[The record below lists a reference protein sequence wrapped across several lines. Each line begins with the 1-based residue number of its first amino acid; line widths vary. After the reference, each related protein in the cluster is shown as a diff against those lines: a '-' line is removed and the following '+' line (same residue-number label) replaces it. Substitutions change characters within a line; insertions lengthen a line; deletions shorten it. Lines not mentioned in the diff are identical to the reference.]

1 MLCAVIFQNMVSYDI
16 DDKYCPCGNSWI
28 RVPNSTLFS
37 DCYYCPHCDK
47 IFQPTVKE
55 VTKKWFSENFSS
67 DRFQQIK
74 NLALIVDARKKVS
87 KEDLVKLGLY
97 NGT

>member
-1 MLCAVIFQNMVSYDI
+1 MVIYDI

-47 IFQPTVKE
+47 IFKPTVKE
-55 VTKKWFSENFSS
+55 VTKKWFSEL
-67 DRFQQIK
+67 K
-74 NLALIVDARKKVS
+74 S
-87 KEDLVKLGLY
+87 KEYKKKTFQRNGKSLMLV
-97 NGT
+97 